1 MLGIDL
7 AGGALIFGAFLV
19 LYTLAVAYGL
29 YSQRGSGI
37 DRHPYGNAYDA
48 ASGARNRRPGRDG
61 FAALTRGT
69 R

>member
-7 AGGALIFGAFLV
+7 AGGAIIFLAFLL

-29 YSQRGSGI
+29 YARRGSGI
-37 DRHPYGNAYDA
+37 DEHPYGNAYDA
-48 ASGARNRRPGRDG
+48 ATGARNRRPGRDG
-61 FAALTRGT
+61 FAAMTRGT